1 MSLSPATRTEERH
14 EVKRRIWE
22 KVDVLDN
29 IGRKEMAEGKEAKEK
44 EGKEVEAVK
53 VEEGGSIVGGL
64 GGGKVFTVSHFNN

>member
-1 MSLSPATRTEERH
+1 MRTSLSPATRTEERH
-14 EVKRRIWE
+14 EVKRRIWK

-53 VEEGGSIVGGL
+53 VEEGGSIVG
-64 GGGKVFTVSHFNN
+64 

>member
-1 MSLSPATRTEERH
+1 MI
-14 EVKRRIWE
+14 RRIWE

-29 IGRKEMAEGKEAKEK
+29 IDRKEMAEGKEAKE
-44 EGKEVEAVK
+44 KEVEAVK